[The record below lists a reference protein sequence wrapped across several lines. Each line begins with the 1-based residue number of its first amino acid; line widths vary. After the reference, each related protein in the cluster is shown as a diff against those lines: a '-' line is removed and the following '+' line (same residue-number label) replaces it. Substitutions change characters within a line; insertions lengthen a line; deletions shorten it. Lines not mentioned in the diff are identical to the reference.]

1 MRPLL
6 PATLCLLLATGCSVS
21 QRIEETGKEVVA
33 VYESLPD
40 WEQLPVK
47 RITWNQAVA
56 MAMENNIEL
65 RKARNT
71 IKQARRNVRSVY
83 TDMIPGINLY
93 ASMTEAVRDISY
105 SPNSKN
111 MSYNINMLFNL
122 PSISQLPY
130 RVYTAQAELFGTEKT
145 YELKQREITAKI
157 YQHVRNE
164 QLETRLHELSLLA
177 LPPEDR
183 GNESKIKEEEW
194 RSSRIDAW
202 SKLSTLLGSQ
212 KARWEII
219 PETLP
224 KLDQARYERE
234 CTHLD
239 PLIVTQF
246 AMQLEAARMRKYQI
260 LMNYLPQINMN
271 LYSPSLFSSSGGTYG
286 GTFLSS
292 SDMQLNTYASL
303 TIDTK
308 LSNWDQF
315 RTTQEEYEFA
325 KEEMR
330 SKLMDRRIQVGKVLK
345 SCREFEIWK
354 SVMAARIEFQARQP
368 VVSAEELLQK
378 RKTNIEMEREI
389 LNQEK
394 RKIEGEAAL
403 LVEYGIFSL

>member
-1 MRPLL
+1 MRLLL
-6 PATLCLLLATGCSVS
+6 PVLFCLLLAAGCSVS
-21 QRIEETGKEVVA
+21 QRLEDAGKEVVA

-47 RITWNQAVA
+47 RITWNQAID
-56 MAMENNIEL
+56 MAMEQNIEL

-71 IKQARRNVRSVY
+71 IKQAKRSVRSVY
-83 TDMIPGINLY
+83 TDLIPGFNLY
-93 ASMTEAVRDISY
+93 ASMTEALRDISY
-105 SPNSKN
+105 SPNSEN

-130 RVYTAQAELFGTEKT
+130 RVYSAQAELYGTEKA

-164 QLETRLHELSLLA
+164 QLETRLHELEQVEM
-177 LPPEDR
+177 PEEDR
-183 GNESKIKEEEW
+183 ESSAKIKEDEW
-194 RSSRIDAW
+194 RASRIDAW
-202 SKLSTLLGSQ
+202 SKLAALLGSQ

-224 KLDQARYERE
+224 KLDQAKYERE
-234 CTHLD
+234 CIHLD
-239 PLIVTQF
+239 PLVVTQF

-286 GTFLSS
+286 GTFLNS

-315 RTTQEEYEFA
+315 RTAQEEYEFTR
-325 KEEMR
+325 EELR
-330 SKLMDRRIQVGKVLK
+330 TKLMDRRIQVGKVLK
-345 SCREFEIWK
+345 SCREFETWK
-354 SVMAARIEFQARQP
+354 SAMAARIEFQSRQP
-368 VVSAEELLQK
+368 VASAEELLQK
-378 RKTNIEMEREI
+378 RKDNIAMEREI
-389 LNQEK
+389 LTQEK

>member
-1 MRPLL
+1 MRLL
-6 PATLCLLLATGCSVS
+6 LSVLFCLLLVAGCSVS

-47 RITWNQAVA
+47 RVTWNQAID
-56 MAMENNIEL
+56 MAMEKNIEL
-65 RKARNT
+65 RKARSA
-71 IKQARRNVRSVY
+71 IKQSERTVRSVY

-105 SPNSKN
+105 SPNSEN

-122 PSISQLPY
+122 PSLSQLPY
-130 RVYTAQAELFGTEKT
+130 RVYSAQAALFGNEKA
-145 YELKQREITAKI
+145 YELKQREIKAKI
-157 YQHVRNE
+157 FQHVRNE
-164 QLETRLHELSLLA
+164 QIEIRLHELERVEM
-177 LPPEDR
+177 PEEDR
-183 GNESKIKEEEW
+183 ESAAKIKEEEW
-194 RSSRIDAW
+194 RTSRIDAW
-202 SKLSTLLGSQ
+202 SKLATLLGSQ
-212 KARWEII
+212 EARWEII

-224 KLDQARYERE
+224 KLDQAKYERE

-260 LMNYLPQINMN
+260 LINYLPQINMS
-271 LYSPSLFSSSGGTYG
+271 LYSPSLFSSTGGTYG

-292 SDMQLNTYASL
+292 SDMQLNTNASL
-303 TIDTK
+303 SIDTK
-308 LSNWDQF
+308 LTNWDQF
-315 RTTQEEYEFA
+315 RTAQEEYEFT

-330 SKLMDRRIQVGKVLK
+330 AKLMDRRIQVGKVLK

-354 SVMAARIEFQARQP
+354 SAMAARIEFQSRQP
-368 VVSAEELLQK
+368 VSSAEELLQK

-394 RKIEGEAAL
+394 RKVEGESAL